1 MGIMSITSNDKY
13 SISTLALA
21 GRTEYCITSCGS
33 DAKMN
38 SALRDLP
45 AAEPDALM
53 LNRFV
58 FAGIRHFAGNSSDGQ
73 TVWLQGDACKD
84 GAVSSSQT
92 FAISGTGHVPVKYN
106 SKTVGFIYE
115 DEYAVYCNLSGI
127 RPENMQASRAEQ
139 TREVLSIIASVLKLY
154 NFQFSDIVRTW
165 FFLDQLLEWYD
176 EFNIARTAFYKEN
189 GVFSRG
195 VIPASTGIGAANQ
208 SGAALICNIFAVR
221 PKGDKVKIQQVD
233 SPMQLSPL
241 NYRSTFSR
249 AVEMSFPTHR
259 NLMISGTASIAP
271 EGQTEHAGNPELQID
286 LTMRVVHA
294 ILRSRQMD
302 WNDLSRGIAYFKNI
316 EDRKIFDQYCRNHV
330 IPVFPLAVAHADVCR
345 RDLLFEIELDAA
357 KSQ

>member
-1 MGIMSITSNDKY
+1 MGIMSITGNDKY
-13 SISTLALA
+13 SMSKLALC
-21 GRTEYCITSCGS
+21 GRSEYCITECGG
-33 DAKMN
+33 DVIMN

-45 AAEPDALM
+45 AEPDALM

-58 FAGIRHFAGNSSDGQ
+58 FAGIRHFAGNASDGQ

-84 GAVSSSQT
+84 GTVSSSQV

-106 SKTVGFIYE
+106 SKTIGFIYE

-139 TREVLSIIASVLKLY
+139 TREVLSIIASALKLCD
-154 NFQFSDIVRTW
+154 FQFSDIVRTW
-165 FFLDQLLEWYD
+165 FFLDKLLEWYD
-176 EFNIARTAFYKEN
+176 EFNSVRTAFYKEN
-189 GVFSRG
+189 GIFSRG

-208 SGAALICNIFAVR
+208 SGAALICNIIAVR
-221 PKGDKVKIQQVD
+221 PKSDKVKIQQID

-259 NLMISGTASIAP
+259 HLMISGTASIAP
-271 EGQTEHAGNPELQID
+271 GGQTEHAGNPEMQID

-330 IPVFPLAVAHADVCR
+330 IPSFPLAVAHVDVCR
-345 RDLLFEIELDAA
+345 GDLLFEIELDGT
-357 KSQ
+357 KTQ